1 MAKVSVSGVFNVDP
15 DRLWAKVSEFKDM
28 HKFLPSMITS
38 CEVHGSGEG
47 AKRICGT
54 ENGDI
59 LETLQS
65 LNNSNMTLQYS
76 IDNEDAPL
84 PLSHYIGTASV
95 KKLGDNKSELTWSA
109 TFEPKGMP
117 EAEVVGMLEG
127 AFNGLLNNIVGSV
140 QK

>member
-1 MAKVSVSGVFNVDP
+1 MTKVSVSNVFNVDP
-15 DRLWAKVSEFKDM
+15 NKLWEKVRQFKDM

-38 CEVHGSGEG
+38 CEVQGSGEG

-54 ENGDI
+54 ENGSI

-65 LNNSNMTLQYS
+65 LDNSNMTLQYS
-76 IDNEDAPL
+76 IDNEDAPM
-84 PLSHYIGTASV
+84 PVSDYIGTASV
-95 KKLGDNKSELTWSA
+95 KKLSDHKSEFTWSA

-127 AFNGLLNNIVGSV
+127 VFNSLLKNIVESV